1 MHRLALEGKNEV
13 SPDMQSMN
21 QKLDKLIEDINLIKQ
36 ALNLPTAKARISPQM
51 IEVIEEEVS
60 SFKSST
66 RSNLSAEIV
75 PMKKQTKQRA
85 TEVKMSTSE
94 RPNDAMGHTSQIP
107 SG

>member
-1 MHRLALEGKNEV
+1 
-13 SPDMQSMN
+13 
-21 QKLDKLIEDINLIKQ
+21 
-36 ALNLPTAKARISPQM
+36 M

-66 RSNLSAEIV
+66 RSNQSAEIV
-75 PMKKQTKQRA
+75 PMKKQMKQIA
-85 TEVKMSTSE
+85 TEVKISANE